1 MKNLVL
7 KAASVA
13 LAACLMVGAAA
24 GCSGDPDRSTTSGS
38 GNSGGTYKI
47 GGIGPTTGTAA
58 TYGTSV
64 RQGAEL
70 AIKEINAAGGVN
82 GKNLELLFEDDQADG
97 AKAKSAYEKLMDN
110 GMQILLGAVTSG
122 ASVSLN
128 DLVAQDG
135 ILQVT
140 PSATQIEAVSVN
152 DNAFRICFTDP
163 MQGQEMAKYAFN
175 TLGYRRAAIIYN
187 QDDSYSTGI
196 YEAFKETWTGLGGT
210 ISADTSFAKDDTDF
224 SAQMTTVKSSD
235 AEFLFLP
242 IYAEKAAQIAIA
254 ASNKDV
260 TIPMLGSDGM
270 DGILSYLEGDNA
282 KLVEGLIYLTP
293 FVATDTNE
301 KVQKFVQDYKAAYGG
316 ATPDQFAAN
325 AYDAVYVIKAA
336 LEIGNKDGGELD
348 NDALVAAMMQVE
360 VDGITGHMTFQE
372 NGESNKGIKL
382 AKIVDGQYVALEA

>member
-1 MKNLVL
+1 MKNVWV
-7 KAASVA
+7 KAASLA
-13 LAACLMVGAAA
+13 LAGCLMVGAVA
-24 GCSGDPDRSTTSGS
+24 GCSGDPGNSTTGGS
-38 GNSGGTYKI
+38 GRETYKI

-82 GKNLELLFEDDQADG
+82 GKDLELMFEDDQADG
-97 AKAKSAYEKLMDN
+97 AKAKSAYEKLMDK

-163 MQGQEMAKYAFN
+163 MQGQEMAKYAYN
-175 TLGYRRAAIIYN
+175 TLGYRKAAVIYN

-196 YEAFKETWTGLGGT
+196 YEAFKETWVSLGGT
-210 ISADTSFAKDDTDF
+210 MSADTSFAKDDSDF

-235 AEFLFLP
+235 AEFLFMP

-254 ASNKDV
+254 ASNKDL

-270 DGILSYLEGDNA
+270 DGILSYLEGENA
-282 KLVEGLIYLTP
+282 KLVEGMIYLTP

-301 KVQKFVQDYKAAYGG
+301 KVQKFVKDYQAAYGG

-336 LEIGNKDGGELD
+336 LEIGDKDGGELD
-348 NDALVAAMMQVE
+348 NDALVAAMLEVE

-382 AKIVDGQYVALEA
+382 AKIVNGEYVALEA